1 MKKHRNIPFGYQV
14 ADGRIA
20 VDQQEAEIVEY
31 IFCEYLNGRS
41 CQAIAEELTELD
53 IHYRESAD
61 NWNRSVLK
69 RILDNRR
76 YVGNDGY
83 PELVTKDQ
91 FDRAA
96 QLKAEKYTR
105 KNITRPL
112 AVSAIKSKIFC
123 YECGTAF
130 NRLNDTR
137 HPTKWYCLNH
147 ECQTDYKITDDLLI
161 RGMLAI
167 FNEVIADPSILDVSD
182 NNTFINNLDIMRLN
196 NGINLEMEKRE
207 LDSTCIKAMIM
218 ECAAKKYECCE
229 DDPALFSTEKLK
241 TEFEDRSLLTDFDAE
256 LFDRAV
262 EAVLIEKN
270 GMIHLRFKN
279 SKEITHAMREEVKM

>member
-14 ADGRIA
+14 DDGRIA
-20 VDQQEAEIVEY
+20 IDQQEAEIVKY
-31 IFCEYLNGRS
+31 IFCAYLSGKS
-41 CQAIAEELTELD
+41 CQAIAEELTELG
-53 IHYRESAD
+53 IHYRDSAD

-69 RILDNRR
+69 RILDNHR

-83 PELVTKDQ
+83 PELVTEDQ

-96 QLKAEKYTR
+96 QLKTEKYTR

-112 AVSAIKSKIFC
+112 AVSAIKSKIIC

-137 HPTKWYCLNH
+137 HPTKWYCLNR
-147 ECQTDYKITDDLLI
+147 ECQTDFKITDDLLI
-161 RGMLAI
+161 SGILAI
-167 FNEVIADPSILDVSD
+167 FNEAIADPSILDVSD

-196 NGINLEMEKRE
+196 NEINLEMEKRE
-207 LDSTCIKAMIM
+207 LDSTRVKAMIM
-218 ECAAKKYECCE
+218 ECAAKKYECCQ
-229 DDPALFSTEKLK
+229 DDPAFFSTEKLK
-241 TEFEDRSLLTDFDAE
+241 SEFENRSLLTDFDAE
-256 LFDRAV
+256 LFDRTV